1 MELPYQKLKLQLDKV
16 WEELHTENTAE
27 TNEQRI
33 RHVYTMLKVLV
44 LVLRTMAETWAA
56 NDREADIV
64 RRAEDWLN
72 RGGRS

>member
-16 WEELHTENTAE
+16 WEELHTDIASE

-33 RHVYTMLKVLV
+33 RHVYTMLKILV
-44 LVLRTMAETWAA
+44 LVLMAMVETWAA
-56 NDREADIV
+56 KDREADIV
-64 RRAEDWLN
+64 KRAEDWLN